1 MAAEYEDDLLRNLRY
16 SCSIIHLLDK
26 TGNAGLH
33 PETQTMDDSVQ
44 IRCHRCKSCFR
55 EKARRLQSG
64 YSRQCISCETM
75 LFFDDGSADKNIQR
89 TLRDARRVRKE
100 LREAEAVKF
109 ATSALVSSSRDSS
122 SARSTTSGRED

>member
-1 MAAEYEDDLLRNLRY
+1 MATGCEDNLLRKLRY
-16 SCSIIHLLDK
+16 SCRIIDLPNK
-26 TGNAGLH
+26 TGNG
-33 PETQTMDDSVQ
+33 PRPRDQTMDDSVQ

-89 TLRDARRVRKE
+89 TLRDARRIRKE

-109 ATSALVSSSRDSS
+109 ATSALVSSSREAS
-122 SARSTTSGRED
+122 SARSMTSGREE